1 MFQGQLFSRL
11 IIALFALAVLAA
23 PTADAKKRL
32 LSKNTSESEEIE
44 TQRVDDEDADDSE
57 RTGSKAAAKYFKS
70 EKSESKK
77 SSRSVASGPADH
89 YLALHLGFFLD
100 SDAYNW
106 GASPSPNS
114 KNYDHVDDPGKISV
128 GLTYRMGEWTSSMDL
143 NLRADFQTYALG
155 DDKPFKMSI
164 MPLITFPDSNSQFPL
179 YFGAG
184 IGPGVFFKQA
194 AQESAISIDYQLLA
208 GARMFDVVENTGF
221 FVEFGLKNHLLLLS
235 DGQFNGVF
243 IATGALFTF

>member
-1 MFQGQLFSRL
+1 MLNHLFTKL
-11 IIALFALAVLAA
+11 IVALFALAILSA
-23 PTADAKKRL
+23 PAVHAKKRL
-32 LSKNTSESEEIE
+32 ISKNSSEEEVE
-44 TQRVDDEDADDSE
+44 TQQVDEDDSD
-57 RTGSKAAAKYFKS
+57 RVGSKAAARYFEKS
-70 EKSESKK
+70 EKTTKK
-77 SSRSVASGPADH
+77 RSLASGPADH
-89 YLALHLGFFLD
+89 YLAIHLGYFLD

-106 GASPSPNS
+106 GVDNNGN
-114 KNYDHVDDPGKISV
+114 NYTHADDPGKMSIGV
-128 GLTYRMGEWTSSMDL
+128 TYRMGEWTSSMDL
-143 NLRADFQTYALG
+143 NLRAEFQTYELG
-155 DDKPFKMSI
+155 RDKPFKLSI

-184 IGPGVFFKQA
+184 LGPGVFFKQVS
-194 AQESAISIDYQLLA
+194 QESAISIDYQLIA